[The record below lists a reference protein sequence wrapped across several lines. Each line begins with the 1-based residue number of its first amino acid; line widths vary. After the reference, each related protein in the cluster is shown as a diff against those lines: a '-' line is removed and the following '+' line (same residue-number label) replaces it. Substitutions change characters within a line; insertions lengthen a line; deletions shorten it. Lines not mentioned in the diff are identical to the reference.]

1 MPGAGAADDAGRMT
15 TTQPDHHEHDT
26 SSLGAVVVSGLILLG
41 LVVGASALVAQLVG
55 LASWA
60 MATR

>member
-1 MPGAGAADDAGRMT
+1 MT